1 MCPRGLTACT
11 RDGPASLSELCS
23 GPRDRVF
30 KTYLGRA
37 QADAAAQHLVR
48 CLRMGPLRVGLCG
61 CGRCARRHSCSTGLN
76 SLTLRLIEPSCS
88 KAVQLAAYGWVST
101 MLRVRLRWRRWRS
114 VCCSC
119 SDECSGPRPVFARP
133 ILRVLAALQAAS
145 CLRAKRS
152 HVEPCAAPDR
162 PREREAAHGHLALYA
177 AVRTVPG
184 WDAGGSGTARGPAA
198 ERAASSVLRALL
210 HGKPR
215 PCPYPSV
222 SRSKPYTAPL
232 ARCAPAH
239 ECTVPL
245 AVRRRREV
253 LVESHVPPPI
263 TCAPPAGLRKAQ
275 QRHILGTVSANM
287 ALLQM
292 KVGVSWAGAGVM
304 VFVSWGATSACVQWG
319 WSALLLLL
327 FVTATRFTLTH
338 SHGTHVMALGD
349 STVDSNQSRP

>member
-1 MCPRGLTACT
+1 MADYDVADSGREAVPVCPRGLTACT

-61 CGRCARRHSCSTGLN
+61 RGHCARRHSCSTGLN

-101 MLRVRLRWRRWRS
+101 MLRVRLRWRRWHS

-145 CLRAKRS
+145 YLRAKRS

-184 WDAGGSGTARGPAA
+184 GDAGGSGTARGPAA

-215 PCPYPSV
+215 PCPYPSL
-222 SRSKPYTAPL
+222 SRPKPYTQL
-232 ARCAPAH
+232 SSR
-239 ECTVPL
+239 
-245 AVRRRREV
+245 AV
-253 LVESHVPPPI
+253 
-263 TCAPPAGLRKAQ
+263 
-275 QRHILGTVSANM
+275 
-287 ALLQM
+287 LLP
-292 KVGVSWAGAGVM
+292 
-304 VFVSWGATSACVQWG
+304 TSVR
-319 WSALLLLL
+319 S
-327 FVTATRFTLTH
+327 R
-338 SHGTHVMALGD
+338 S
-349 STVDSNQSRP
+349 QSGGGER